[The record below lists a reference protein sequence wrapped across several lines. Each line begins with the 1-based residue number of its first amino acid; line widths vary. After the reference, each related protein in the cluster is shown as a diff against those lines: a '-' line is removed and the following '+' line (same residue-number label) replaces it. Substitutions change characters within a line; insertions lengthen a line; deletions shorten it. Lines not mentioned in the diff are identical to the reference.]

1 MENMEENTKTET
13 ESSYQQYRKMGGVI
27 NEKDYKSALDR
38 AKNAAALDNKSLILQ
53 VELIARKAGIALQ
66 NPEGALDQRIILYG
80 ILRTDINQG
89 EKYHH
94 SQMSDQQLFA
104 EALRM
109 LKDEESL
116 KKLIEA
122 YPNIFDER
130 A

>member
-116 KKLIEA
+116 KKI
-122 YPNIFDER
+122 NK
-130 A
+130 